1 MEIIGNVMKLDIQ
14 YLSEEFK
21 KTICIN
27 NWLTN
32 IGNDH
37 DLDDRIFLP
46 FNIQHVKRKEQA
58 YKLMRS
64 DEWTNIDIEVF
75 NNMLAFLDFYSKNK
89 NIINE
94 LAVEGKRIFD
104 EYRNSLNS
112 VLLRYKLKESVVD
125 YILMPTLIRAFQEF
139 YLSKVYKEMLI
150 DFNRN
155 LLKILNAGY
164 LPCGWKYSFAQEDQ
178 SYNPLTYIEEY
189 LEENLN
195 GFEKSFNYSAGSLY
209 LF

>member
-1 MEIIGNVMKLDIQ
+1 M
-14 YLSEEFK
+14 
-21 KTICIN
+21 
-27 NWLTN
+27 
-32 IGNDH
+32 
-37 DLDDRIFLP
+37 IFLLFP
-46 FNIQHVKRKEQA
+46 RIYIDSRKSHIVE
-58 YKLMRS
+58 KS
-64 DEWTNIDIEVF
+64 DEIARNLNGRDIKFIEET
-75 NNMLAFLDFYSKNK
+75 LDFYSKNK

-178 SYNPLTYIEEY
+178 SYNPLTYIEES